1 MVRSA
6 QDIETFIKQRETVLR
21 STFNLKTLVLFYCLF
36 LLLICSCNYTSTET
50 DTISYNT
57 HIRPI
62 LSDKCFKCHGPDEK
76 KRISGYRLDTEE
88 GAFALLKD
96 QTDLYGIVAGHP
108 EKSEI
113 YSRIVSSDPDYM
125 MPPPEE
131 NLTLTTE
138 EIELIRKWIQQG
150 APYEP
155 HWSFVPLKPVKVPE
169 LKDTWIRNEID
180 AFTLQKMQD
189 KSLKPSREEGSERLL
204 KRVLHDLTGLPPT
217 LSEQDAFIADASDRA
232 YEKIV
237 DAALASPHY
246 GEKMAIMWMD
256 IARYAD
262 SHGYQDDGLRTMW
275 PWRDWVIHAFNQN
288 YSYEKFVTW
297 QLAGDLIPNST
308 KEMILA
314 TGFNRNHKITQEG
327 GVIDEEYRI
336 EYVTDRTNTF
346 GKALLGM
353 TFECA
358 KCHDHKY
365 DPISQEEYFGV
376 FTFFNQVPERGL
388 YGDISVASL
397 ADPPAMRISCE
408 DREGILNFISRLDSS
423 DVSVM
428 IMKDSS
434 VMRPTHILNRGQYD
448 QKGRLVSHMTP
459 AAILV
464 FDTLRFEKNR
474 LGLARWMFDKKNP
487 LTARVF
493 VNAVWQQFFGQGL
506 VKTSGD
512 FGLQGALPSHPELLD
527 WLAYDFMQHDW
538 DIKRLV
544 RKIVLSSTY
553 RQGAIQEVQYRNKD
567 PENIYLSRGPRYK
580 LSAELMN
587 DHVLSS
593 SGLLFNHIGGPSI
606 KPYQPKGLWEAA
618 TSGRGQLA
626 TYVQDHGNNLYR
638 RGLYH
643 FIKRTVPPPSMLIF
657 DASNRDQCE
666 VNRTNTNTPLQA
678 LVMLNDVRIMEAS
691 KFMAAGIV
699 KQQHEP
705 KKQLETAFRRIVCRK
720 PGEQEL
726 NVLMA
731 YYARSLNTITEDKAK
746 KLLDVGEKEIAIS
759 KPAETAALMQA
770 IHVLYNL
777 EETSMR

>member
-1 MVRSA
+1 MIR
-6 QDIETFIKQRETVLR
+6 IL
-21 STFNLKTLVLFYCLF
+21 NFYFPF
-36 LLLICSCNYTSTET
+36 LLLIYSCSNTSTKK
-50 DTISYNT
+50 DPISYNT

-96 QTDLYGIVAGHP
+96 QVNKYGIVPGHP
-108 EKSEI
+108 EKSDAFL
-113 YSRIVSSDPDYM
+113 RITSKDPDIM

-131 NLTLTTE
+131 NLELTE
-138 EIELIRKWIQQG
+138 EEVAIIRAWIEQG
-150 APYEP
+150 AAYEA
-155 HWSFVPLKPVKVPE
+155 HWSLIPLKPVNVPE
-169 LKDTWIRNEID
+169 LEDAWIHNEID
-180 AFTLQKMQD
+180 AFTLQKMQEQ
-189 KSLKPSREEGSERLL
+189 SLKPSEEEDRERLL
-204 KRVLHDLTGLPPT
+204 KRVMHDLTGLPPD
-217 LSEQDAFIADASDRA
+217 LKDQDAFLADASDRA

-237 DAALASPHY
+237 DAALSSPHY

-256 IARYAD
+256 ISRYAD

-288 YSYEKFVTW
+288 YSYQKFVTW
-297 QLAGDLIPNST
+297 QLAGDLIPNNN

-327 GVIDEEYRI
+327 GVIDEEYRV

-365 DPISQEEYFGV
+365 DPISQDEYFGV
-376 FTFFNQVPERGL
+376 FAFFNQVPEKGL
-388 YGDISVASL
+388 YGDISIASL
-397 ADPPAMRISCE
+397 ADPPYMTITCE
-408 DREGILNFISRLDSS
+408 DREGILNFISRLDTS
-423 DVSVM
+423 DVKVM

-434 VMRPTHILNRGQYD
+434 VTRPTHILERGLYD
-448 QKGRLVSHMTP
+448 QKGRVVTYKTP
-459 AAILV
+459 ASILS
-464 FDTLRFEKNR
+464 FDTLKFGKNR
-474 LGLARWMFDKKNP
+474 YGLAKWLFDEKNP

-493 VNAVWQQFFGQGL
+493 VNAVWQQFFGRGL

-512 FGLQGALPSHPELLD
+512 FGLQGELPSHPELLD
-527 WLAYDFMQHDW
+527 WLAFDFMQNGW
-538 DIKRLV
+538 DVKRLV
-544 RKIVLSSTY
+544 KKIVMSATY
-553 RQGAIQEVQYRNKD
+553 RQRAFQDEKYRSKD
-567 PENIYLSRGPRYK
+567 PENIYLSRGPRSK
-580 LSAELMN
+580 LSAELMQ

-593 SGLLFNHIGGPSI
+593 SGLLETHIGGPSV

-626 TYVQDHGNNLYR
+626 MYVQDHGQHLYR
-638 RGLYH
+638 RGLYN

-678 LVMLNDVRIMEAS
+678 LVMLNDVRVLEAS
-691 KFMAAGIV
+691 KFLATGLV
-699 KQQHEP
+699 KQHDEP
-705 KKQLETAFRRIVCRK
+705 RKQLEIAFRSIVCRR
-720 PGEQEL
+720 PGEREL
-726 NVLMA
+726 NTLMG
-731 YYARSLNTITEDKAK
+731 YFSQNLNIITKDKAK
-746 KLLDVGEKEIAIS
+746 ILLDVGEKEVTIS
-759 KPAETAALMQA
+759 RPVETAALMQA
-770 IHVLYNL
+770 IQVLYNL